1 MAFPFLRL
9 PNEIRLMIY
18 QLLFL
23 FYPFH
28 MYAGLVQSCSELHS
42 QTGKL
47 LVKLTGPLLNDI
59 QRRWN
64 ARLRWPLQIRM
75 PVNVA
80 QLRRITLFIDS
91 RTIYNMALNATDFD
105 TYLQVI
111 RRIILLGSLRPGF
124 PSPSRLPSSPDR
136 IVYTIEG
143 VNGGNNHEIER
154 DGTGAKGFGDALK
167 HIRDR
172 PTRHDWSVTVST
184 DHQNGGYQVH
194 FGIKRP

>member
-1 MAFPFLRL
+1 
-9 PNEIRLMIY
+9 MIY

-28 MYAGLVQSCSELHS
+28 MYAGLVLSCSELYS
-42 QTGKL
+42 QAGEE
-47 LVKLTGPLLNDI
+47 LVKLTGPILNDI
-59 QRRWN
+59 QGRWN
-64 ARLRWPLQIRM
+64 ARLRWPLEIRM

-80 QLRRITLFIDS
+80 QLRRITLFMDPG
-91 RTIYNMALNATDFD
+91 TIYTMALNSPDFN

-111 RRIILLGSLRPGF
+111 RRTILLGSLRPGF
-124 PSPSRLPSSPDR
+124 PSPSRLHSSSGR
-136 IVYTIEG
+136 LVYTIEG
-143 VNGGNNHEIER
+143 LNRGDNHEIECY
-154 DGTGAKGFGDALK
+154 GTGRQAIGFEAAFK

-184 DHQNGGYQVH
+184 DHQDGGYQVH